1 MAATD
6 NKRFN
11 KITDKTMF
19 DIRQAGG
26 PLDLHTDDVLALIEV
41 ARRQRV
47 NTLDD
52 DNRRKR
58 QVAALERCLR
68 EKRHDWF
75 WSAQSATGKA
85 VT

>member
-1 MAATD
+1 MAADD
-6 NKRFN
+6 NERFN
-11 KITDKTMF
+11 KTTDKTMF

-26 PLDLHTDDVLALIEV
+26 PLDLHTDDVRALIEV

-52 DNRRKR
+52 GERRKR

-68 EKRHDWF
+68 EKYNASF